1 MKKSDTDPALCIQ
14 NSDIKPIRIH
24 CFHICISV
32 CRKRSKHFGFFYGK
46 MDLQRLIG
54 KILIGIQARNGLQC
68 AVCQC
73 GVKGVRLQFS
83 DVCLWKVK
91 PAKGFPSVPPGVQHT
106 LEILMVDNPH
116 FLKAPIK
123 GFPVD
128 LMGASGLNLLYGN
141 RSFRGCPGRWIRM
154 QVPRSIDRHLITLPT
169 LDLKREV
176 IGFGSDHDPDLF
188 LIGLNRHRLSPPHS
202 RQLEPFIRVNQAAGR
217 ISHFHKHVPR
227 HQPLMTYPIMVDDG
241 IGFLQYLFEH
251 HPVFQAAPRIDAVDQ
266 GMQLVRYRVIGL
278 SGNPVPLCG
287 KRIGGQ

>member
-1 MKKSDTDPALCIQ
+1 
-14 NSDIKPIRIH
+14 
-24 CFHICISV
+24 
-32 CRKRSKHFGFFYGK
+32 

-73 GVKGVRLQFS
+73 GMKGVRRQFS
-83 DVCLWKVK
+83 DVCLRKLK
-91 PAKGFPSVPPGVQHT
+91 PAKGFLSVPPGVLHA
-106 LEILMVDNPH
+106 LEILTVDNPH
-116 FLKAPIK
+116 FLKASIK

-128 LMGASGLNLLYGN
+128 LMGASGLNLRYGD

-188 LIGLNRHRLSPPHS
+188 LIGLNRQRLWPPHS
-202 RQLEPFIRVNQAAGR
+202 RQLEPFIRVNQTAGC
-217 ISHFHKHVPR
+217 IYHFHKHVPW
-227 HQPLMTYPIMVDDG
+227 HQPLMTHPMMVDDG

-266 GMQLVRYRVIGL
+266 GMQRVRYRIIGR
-278 SGNPVPLCG
+278 SGHPVPLFG
-287 KRIGGQ
+287 KGIGGQ